1 MHYFLQAI
9 KIRFEMTILKKNSLY
24 YANLLFRNN
33 EIEKSI
39 EYYYLALQ
47 EMPELN
53 KIINFNISF
62 AKKRINSK
70 KSYELGQV
78 MQNPSAEESLAE
90 GIYPSELN
98 RYILKKIIDSNLF
111 DYQWY
116 ENKYKSHFAENINAL
131 THYLT
136 IGYKLGFMPSLQFDT
151 NFYLNKYPDILAA
164 GINPLVHY
172 VTQGEHENREIKSP
186 IYDAKYRAIA
196 SKYLP
201 PLTNK
206 DLNPPRFIRAI
217 AFYLPQFHA
226 IPENDEWW
234 GNGFTEWS
242 KVKPAQPQFKGHYQ
256 PHIPDQSLGYYN
268 LLDSKTQARQ
278 IEIAK
283 QYGLDGFC
291 FYIYWFSGKRL
302 LEQPVDNYL
311 KDDSLNFP
319 FCVCWANE
327 NWSRRWD
334 GLDNEILIK
343 QNYSNEDALDFI
355 NNISKYLRDPRYI
368 KVNGKPLLLIYR
380 PSLFPDMKAT
390 SELWRVWCQDNGIGD
405 IYLTYPQS
413 FDTADPKEY
422 GFDAA
427 CEFPPNNSS
436 PPDVSS
442 EMIYGDTFHEGNV
455 YDWRIFVD
463 RSEVYDDS
471 EYTLFR
477 SVTPSW
483 DNTARKNKKGT
494 VFINS
499 SPKLFGQ
506 WLVNAFIETKNLAKT
521 ADEQIVFINA
531 WNEWAEGAHLEPD
544 LQYGYAWLRELNLAH
559 SAAKK
564 ITETK
569 FAIVI
574 HAFYEEI
581 FCEIMKKIRGFRVD
595 NIKLFVTT
603 SNILFEKINRILIN
617 SGFNFDIMK
626 CENRGRDV
634 LPLLKILKLIINQN
648 YKFVLK
654 IHTKKSTHRTDG
666 HLWRDEIFSELL
678 TERFIFASINAMTT
692 HRDIAMVAPKNSI
705 LPMSS
710 YWGSNSHRV
719 LALAERFG
727 ISRDEVESLNFAAGT
742 MFFTKTE
749 ILEQLLHLGLAEGD
763 FEDECG
769 QTDGTLAHAIEIIFA
784 VICYVKNTR
793 IITLGE
799 NNKKNNFKFALP
811 SHE

>member
-1 MHYFLQAI
+1 
-9 KIRFEMTILKKNSLY
+9 MTISKINLLQR
-24 YANLLFRNN
+24 ANLLFRNN
-33 EIEKSI
+33 EIERSI
-39 EYYYLALQ
+39 EYYYMALQ
-47 EMPELN
+47 EMPQLN
-53 KIINFNISF
+53 EIIEFNISF
-62 AKKRINSK
+62 AKKKIYSI
-70 KSYELGQV
+70 KSHELGEV
-78 MQNPSAEESLAE
+78 IQNPRAEKSLVE
-90 GIYPSELN
+90 EICPSVLEKD
-98 RYILKKIIDSNLF
+98 ILRKIINSNLF
-111 DYQWY
+111 DSQWY
-116 ENKYKSHFAENINAL
+116 ENKYKSQIKENINFL

-136 IGYKLGFMPSLQFDT
+136 TGYKLGFIPSLQFDA
-151 NFYLNKYPDILAA
+151 NFYLKKYPDILAA

-172 VTQGEHENREIKSP
+172 VTQGIHEQREIKSP
-186 IYDAKYRAIA
+186 IYNAKYRVTE

-201 PLTNK
+201 SLANK
-206 DLNPPRFIRAI
+206 DLNPTKFIRAI

-226 IPENDEWW
+226 IPENDQWW

-256 PHIPDQSLGYYN
+256 PHVPDQSLGYYN
-268 LLDSKTQARQ
+268 LLDSKIQTRQ

-283 QYGLDGFC
+283 QYGLEGFC
-291 FYIYWFSGKRL
+291 FYVYWFSGKRL

-311 KDDSLNFP
+311 KDHSLNFP

-334 GLDNEILIK
+334 GLENEILIK
-343 QNYSNEDALDFI
+343 QNYSDEDALNFI
-355 NNISKYLRDPRYI
+355 HNISKYLRDPRYI

-390 SELWRVWCQDNGIGD
+390 SELWRVWCKDNGIGE

-413 FDTADPKEY
+413 FDTLDPKEY

-442 EMIYGDTFHEGNV
+442 EMDYGDNFHEGNV
-455 YDWRIFVD
+455 YDWRVFVD
-463 RSEVYDDS
+463 RSEVYSDS
-471 EYTLFR
+471 GYTLFR

-499 SPKLFGQ
+499 SPELFGQ
-506 WLVNAFIETKNLAKT
+506 WLVNAFIDTKNLAKT
-521 ADEQIVFINA
+521 TDEQIVFINA

-544 LQYGYAWLRELNLAH
+544 LQNGYAWLRELNFAH
-559 SAAKK
+559 STARK
-564 ITETK
+564 IVETK
-569 FAIVI
+569 IAIVV
-574 HAFYEEI
+574 HAFYEDV
-581 FCEIMKKIRGFRVD
+581 FCEIMIKIKKLRVR

-603 SNILFEKINRILIN
+603 STGTFENINRILIN
-617 SGFNFDIMK
+617 SGINFDIME

-634 LPLLKILKLIINQN
+634 LPLLKILNIIIKQN

-666 HLWRDEIFSELL
+666 HLWREEIFTELL
-678 TERFIFASINAMTT
+678 TERFIFTSINAMTI
-692 HRDIAMVAPKNSI
+692 HKDIAMVAPQNSL
-705 LPMSS
+705 LPMTT
-710 YWGSNSHRV
+710 YWGTNNYRV
-719 LALAERFG
+719 LALSKVLG
-727 ISRDEVESLNFAAGT
+727 VSRNEVKSLNFIAGT
-742 MFFTKTE
+742 MFFTKIE
-749 ILEQLLHLGLAEGD
+749 ILERLLHLDIEESD

-769 QTDGTLAHAIEIIFA
+769 QTDGTLAHAIERFLA
-784 VICYVKNTR
+784 VICYERDGR

-799 NNKKNNFKFALP
+799 NRKKDSFKFASP
-811 SHE
+811 TYE